1 MLAEE
6 ATLFEKRPD
15 FQVQI
20 NDSRVE
26 NDDIDKKIYKQFL
39 IYEEIQERSGAK

>member
-6 ATLFEKRPD
+6 ATLFEKRRD

-20 NDSRVE
+20 NYSRLE
-26 NDDIDKKIYKQFL
+26 NDDIRNRPPF
-39 IYEEIQERSGAK
+39 AH

>member
-20 NDSRVE
+20 NYSRLE
-26 NDDIDKKIYKQFL
+26 NDDI
-39 IYEEIQERSGAK
+39 RSRPSFAH